1 MNTPVSKF
9 GSSCNVSDKFI
20 EKLAK
25 MGVVN
30 AACALTEVKAN
41 KAATK
46 TDGNKSKSIRGIPK
60 LVDANYAG
68 TLKKSAKCCL
78 IFCEE
83 IRLRQGLFQDFLQK
97 TVIIMV
103 YILLR
108 VSY

>member
-1 MNTPVSKF
+1 
-9 GSSCNVSDKFI
+9 
-20 EKLAK
+20 

-68 TLKKSAKCCL
+68 TPKSAKCCL
-78 IFCEE
+78 IFCEGDW
-83 IRLRQGLFQDFLQK
+83 LRQGLFQDFLQK